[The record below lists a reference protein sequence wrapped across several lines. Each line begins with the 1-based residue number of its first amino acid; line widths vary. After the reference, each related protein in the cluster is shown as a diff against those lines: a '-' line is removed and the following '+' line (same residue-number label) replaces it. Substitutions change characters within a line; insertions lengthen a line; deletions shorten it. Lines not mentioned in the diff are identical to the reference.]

1 MSSLDFFA
9 DQGKF
14 TQGDFSYTVSAG
26 KATLVAFNSDYEGGL
41 IIPSSLGGCPVVA
54 IGDGAFFECRF
65 LTSVELPEGVTSL
78 GNGAFSR
85 CYALA
90 SVKLP
95 KGVASIG
102 EDAFFECRS
111 LTSAKIPKG
120 VTAIEFGT
128 FCGCR
133 SLTSVDI
140 PESVT
145 TIDDVAFERCCSLA
159 SVKLPSSLASIGEEA
174 FGDCDALTSVVFLGR
189 PCKPGRKIAI
199 RGTGIYSA
207 AYAAAWEAVLEADG
221 TWRGL
226 EMVCAEA

>member
-1 MSSLDFFA
+1 MSSFDFFA
-9 DQGKF
+9 DQRKF
-14 TQGDFSYTVSAG
+14 TQGDFTYTVSAG

-41 IIPSSLGGCPVVA
+41 IIPSSLRGCPVVA

-78 GNGAFSR
+78 GDGAFSR

-95 KGVASIG
+95 KGV
-102 EDAFFECRS
+102 
-111 LTSAKIPKG
+111 
-120 VTAIEFGT
+120 V
-128 FCGCR
+128 
-133 SLTSVDI
+133 
-140 PESVT
+140 
-145 TIDDVAFERCCSLA
+145 
-159 SVKLPSSLASIGEEA
+159 SIGEEA
-174 FGDCDALTSVVFLGR
+174 FTECSSLTSVTLSEGLTSIGDGAFKGCSALTSVEIPSSVTSIGYEVFLGCSALASVVFLGR
-189 PCKPGRKIAI
+189 PCELGEDSFTEGVKGV
-199 RGTGIYSA
+199 YSA